1 MRDADGDDAR
11 QGEYSHDGQHRADP
25 DGGAVGQGRS
35 EGTQS
40 VAHGPS
46 RLSGLQRLLHDGRA
60 ALASP
65 NRNARSAVVLGR
77 LLGIAFLICFG
88 TGIYSHLLQEPLGWM
103 RFPTRPTQLYQ
114 FTQGLHITTG
124 IAIIPLLLA
133 KLNTVMP
140 ALVQVPPVRGVLH
153 LLERLSIAVLVSASI
168 IQVVTGLL
176 NTYQWYPWPF
186 PFRQVHNALAYVII
200 GSLAIHIAA
209 KLPVIARYWRKRDS
223 YDAHGRFIADPASGS
238 ELLPPGLEAH
248 PASAPHAAGAETAR
262 PTAPGLLGRV
272 FRWIDGVDDAPAPA
286 GVESR
291 PSGPDTAPE
300 TREVSEEPSPGQPT
314 ADVGEPSRASR
325 PTPDAATGRRQRI
338 ARRGF
343 FAGVTA
349 ATVGVVALTAGQSSK
364 LAEPFNV
371 FGARGRG
378 IGANGLPVNRTARAA
393 GVLASATA
401 ADWTLTVVGHD
412 VSRTFVRAELVAL
425 GTAQVD
431 LPISCVEGWSQMATW
446 KGVRMRDL
454 LDAVQA
460 PQGSHVRVTSLERH
474 GGYRIMDMGPEY
486 AEDPTT
492 LIALELNGATLDLD
506 HGFPARIIAPGRP
519 GVLQTKWIEKI
530 EVLR

>member
-1 MRDADGDDAR
+1 MR
-11 QGEYSHDGQHRADP
+11 H
-25 DGGAVGQGRS
+25 
-35 EGTQS
+35 
-40 VAHGPS
+40 
-46 RLSGLQRLLHDGRA
+46 LLFEARA

-77 LLGIAFLICFG
+77 LLGLAFVVCFG

-153 LLERLSIAVLVSASI
+153 LFERLSIAVLVSASI
-168 IQVVTGLL
+168 IQVTTGLL

-186 PFRQVHNALAYVII
+186 PFRQVHNAMAYVII
-200 GSLAIHIAA
+200 GSLIIHIAS

-223 YDAHGRFIADPASGS
+223 YDELGRFIADPASGS
-238 ELLPPGLEAH
+238 ELLPPTREAR
-248 PASAPHAAGAETAR
+248 PASAPHAAVSETVGS
-262 PTAPGLLGRV
+262 TAPGLLGRV
-272 FRWIDGVDDAPAPA
+272 FRWIDGVDEVAAQPAA
-286 GVESR
+286 
-291 PSGPDTAPE
+291 DTA
-300 TREVSEEPSPGQPT
+300 EPT
-314 ADVGEPSRASR
+314 RASR
-325 PTPDAATGRRQRI
+325 SVDERAQGRRQRI

-343 FAGVTA
+343 FGGVTA
-349 ATVGVVALTAGQSSK
+349 AVVGVVALTAGQSSK

-371 FGARGRG
+371 FGARQRG
-378 IGANGLPVNRTARAA
+378 LGANGLPVNRTARAA

-401 ADWTLTVVGHD
+401 ADWTLTVVGPD
-412 VSRTFVRAELVAL
+412 VTRTFVRAELVAL
-425 GTAQVD
+425 GTTEVD

-446 KGVRMRDL
+446 KGIRMRDL
-454 LDAVQA
+454 LGAVQA
-460 PQGSHVRVTSLERH
+460 EPGSHVRVTSLERH

-492 LIALELNGATLDLD
+492 LVALELNGSTLDLD
-506 HGFPARIIAPGRP
+506 HGFPARVIAPGRP

>member
-1 MRDADGDDAR
+1 
-11 QGEYSHDGQHRADP
+11 
-25 DGGAVGQGRS
+25 
-35 EGTQS
+35 
-40 VAHGPS
+40 
-46 RLSGLQRLLHDGRA
+46 
-60 ALASP
+60 
-65 NRNARSAVVLGR
+65 VVLGR

-176 NTYQWYPWPF
+176 NTYQWYPFPF
-186 PFRQVHNALAYVII
+186 PFRQVHNAMAYVII

-238 ELLPPGLEAH
+238 ELLPPAQEAR
-248 PASAPHAAGAETAR
+248 PASAPY
-262 PTAPGLLGRV
+262 GLVGRV
-272 FRWIDGVDDAPAPA
+272 FRWIDGADAAGGGAASRPA
-286 GVESR
+286 GR
-291 PSGPDTAPE
+291 DAAPE
-300 TREVSEEPSPGQPT
+300 RHEVSAEPSLAGPA
-314 ADVGEPSRASR
+314 ADPDEASRASR
-325 PTPDAATGRRQRI
+325 PTPEAATGRRQRI

-378 IGANGLPVNRTARAA
+378 IGSNGLPVNRTARAA
-393 GVLASATA
+393 GVLATATA

-460 PQGSHVRVTSLERH
+460 PRGSHVRVTSLERH

-492 LIALELNGATLDLD
+492 LVALELNGATLDLD

-519 GVLQTKWIEKI
+519 GVLQTKWIEQI

>member
-1 MRDADGDDAR
+1 MR
-11 QGEYSHDGQHRADP
+11 H
-25 DGGAVGQGRS
+25 
-35 EGTQS
+35 
-40 VAHGPS
+40 
-46 RLSGLQRLLHDGRA
+46 LLFEARA

-77 LLGIAFLICFG
+77 LLGLAFVVCFG

-153 LLERLSIAVLVSASI
+153 LFERLSIAVLVSASI
-168 IQVVTGLL
+168 IQVTTGLL

-186 PFRQVHNALAYVII
+186 PFRQVHNAMAYVII
-200 GSLAIHIAA
+200 GSLVIHIAA

-223 YDAHGRFIADPASGS
+223 YDEQGRFIADPASGS
-238 ELLPPGLEAH
+238 ELLPPAQEARVPSAAPAPVAQTAGPTPRGL
-248 PASAPHAAGAETAR
+248 T
-262 PTAPGLLGRV
+262 GRL
-272 FRWIDGVDDAPAPA
+272 FRWIDGADTAAAGGGSHPA
-286 GVESR
+286 GRHAV
-291 PSGPDTAPE
+291 PE
-300 TREVSEEPSPGQPT
+300 TSVGSEEPTTEGPEADT
-314 ADVGEPSRASR
+314 AEASRASR
-325 PTPDAATGRRQRI
+325 PVSEIAQGRRERI

-343 FAGVTA
+343 FGGVTA
-349 ATVGVVALTAGQSSK
+349 AVVGVVALTAGQSSK

-371 FGARGRG
+371 FGARQRG
-378 IGANGLPVNRTARAA
+378 LGANGLPVNRTARAA

-401 ADWTLTVVGHD
+401 ADWTLTVVGPD
-412 VSRTFVRAELVAL
+412 VTRTFVRAELVAL
-425 GTAQVD
+425 GTTEVD

-446 KGVRMRDL
+446 KGIRMRDL
-454 LDAVQA
+454 LGAVQA
-460 PQGSHVRVTSLERH
+460 EPGSHVRVTSLERH

-492 LIALELNGATLDLD
+492 LVALELNGSTLDLD
-506 HGFPARIIAPGRP
+506 HGFPARVIAPGRP

>member
-11 QGEYSHDGQHRADP
+11 EGQYSDDRHHGADP
-25 DGGAVGQGRS
+25 RGGAVGQGRS

-46 RLSGLQRLLHDGRA
+46 RLSGVRTLLHDGRA

-77 LLGIAFLICFG
+77 LLGIAFLVCFG

-140 ALVQVPPVRGVLH
+140 ALVQTPPVRGVLH
-153 LLERLSIAVLVSASI
+153 LLERVSIAVLVSASI

-200 GSLAIHIAA
+200 GSLVIHVAA

-223 YDAHGRFIADPASGS
+223 YDEHGRFVADPASGS
-238 ELLPPGLEAH
+238 ELLPAAREAR
-248 PASAPHAAGAETAR
+248 PASAPH
-262 PTAPGLLGRV
+262 GLVGRV
-272 FRWIDGVDDAPAPA
+272 FRWIDGVDAAGDAAEPGPA
-286 GVESR
+286 G
-291 PSGPDTAPE
+291 PAADPDA
-300 TREVSEEPSPGQPT
+300 
-314 ADVGEPSRASR
+314 ASRASR
-325 PTPDAATGRRQRI
+325 PMPEAATGRRERI

-378 IGANGLPVNRTARAA
+378 IGSNGLPVNRTARAA
-393 GVLASATA
+393 GVLATATA
-401 ADWTLTVVGHD
+401 ADWRLTVVGHD

-425 GTAQVD
+425 GTTQVD

-492 LIALELNGATLDLD
+492 LVALELNGATLDLD

-519 GVLQTKWIEKI
+519 GVLQTKWIERI

>member
-1 MRDADGDDAR
+1 MRDAEGDDAR
-11 QGEYSHDGQHRADP
+11 EGQDSDDRSHDGETGTRT
-25 DGGAVGQGRS
+25 DGGGRS
-35 EGTQS
+35 DGTQS

-46 RLSGLQRLLHDGRA
+46 RLAGVRHLLFEARA

-77 LLGIAFLICFG
+77 LLGLAFVVCFG

-153 LLERLSIAVLVSASI
+153 LFERLSIAVLVSASI
-168 IQVVTGLL
+168 IQVTTGLL

-186 PFRQVHNALAYVII
+186 PFRQVHNAMAYVII
-200 GSLAIHIAA
+200 GSLVIHIAA

-223 YDAHGRFIADPASGS
+223 YDEQGRFIADPASGS
-238 ELLPPGLEAH
+238 ELLPPTREAR
-248 PASAPHAAGAETAR
+248 PASAPYAAVTETAGS
-262 PTAPGLLGRV
+262 TAPGLLGRV
-272 FRWIDGVDDAPAPA
+272 FRWIDGVDEVAAQPAA
-286 GVESR
+286 
-291 PSGPDTAPE
+291 DTA
-300 TREVSEEPSPGQPT
+300 EPT
-314 ADVGEPSRASR
+314 RASR
-325 PTPDAATGRRQRI
+325 SVDERAQGRRQRI

-343 FAGVTA
+343 FGGVTA
-349 ATVGVVALTAGQSSK
+349 AVVGVVALTAGQSSK

-371 FGARGRG
+371 FGARQRG
-378 IGANGLPVNRTARAA
+378 LGANGLPVNRTARAA

-401 ADWTLTVVGHD
+401 ADWTLTVVGPD
-412 VSRTFVRAELVAL
+412 VTRTFVRAELVAL
-425 GTAQVD
+425 GTTEVD

-446 KGVRMRDL
+446 KGIRMRDL
-454 LDAVQA
+454 LGAVQA
-460 PQGSHVRVTSLERH
+460 EPGSHVRVTSLERH

-492 LIALELNGATLDLD
+492 LVALELNGSTLDLD
-506 HGFPARIIAPGRP
+506 HGFPARVIAPGRP